1 MCCSRLVLLLSVCAA
16 VLFGRPESAQAQVE
30 HTTNDITGAD
40 RIAST
45 SLQNTTMVR
54 YSGTDIAYRAE
65 YTRPPD
71 ASAGTWVLNF
81 YGFTAEPTDLSE
93 PQRVLIWVDGQR
105 HDVVNTEART
115 RDLEGEIL
123 EIQLATLQAS
133 LFQGIAEA
141 DEVEVTI
148 GDVEFDMSY
157 ADRADMRE
165 VVERVQSGVSSGPL
179 QRRAGT
185 EESD

>member
-1 MCCSRLVLLLSVCAA
+1 MCRFRLFLLLFVCAA
-16 VLFGRPESAQAQVE
+16 ILFGRPASTQAQVE
-30 HTTNDITGAD
+30 HTINDITGAD

-45 SLQNTTMVR
+45 SLQNTTVVR
-54 YSGTDIAYRAE
+54 YSGTDIAYKAE

-71 ASAGTWVLNF
+71 TSAGTWVLNF

-93 PQRVLIWVDGQR
+93 PHRVLIWVDGQR
-105 HDVVNTEART
+105 HDVVNTEARL

-123 EIQLATLQAS
+123 EIQLATLQAP

-148 GDVEFDMSY
+148 GDVEFDIPY

-165 VVERVQSGVSSGPL
+165 IVERVQSVVSSESL
-179 QRRAGT
+179 QRRAGA
-185 EESD
+185 EKSY